1 LRFVVG
7 GSHGWRAI
15 NALFSQAKF
24 VVSRGIFKA
33 NEQELRE
40 MYDNEFLAP
49 TLGATNVSG

>member
-24 VVSRGIFKA
+24 VVSRGIYKA